1 MFTPLLD
8 QELLKLQVDHQL
20 ESLENISLL
29 VVEVLVVMDHLLV
42 EAAAVA
48 F

>member
-1 MFTPLLD
+1 
-8 QELLKLQVDHQL
+8 VDHQL
-20 ESLENISLL
+20 ESLENISLS

-42 EAAAVA
+42 AEVAVA